1 MKNKNFNL
9 IICGVGGQGQITLLR
24 ILSEAAILENKDYKA
39 AETHGL
45 SQRGGQVEVHFR
57 MGKVFSPLVP
67 EAGADLILALE
78 LQEALRSMYYC
89 SKRTKILINDKIIP
103 MIGEKPL
110 KKEKILKEIEKFTK
124 NIEIVEAS
132 KICQENLGKEILAGV
147 YLISYASFKKIL
159 PLKPKSIL
167 KALKKIVASK
177 YLKLNIKAFQLAKS

>member
-24 ILSEAAILENKDYKA
+24 ILSEAAILEKKDFKA

-45 SQRGGQVEVHFR
+45 SQRGGAVEVHFR

-78 LQEALRSMYYC
+78 FQEALRSMYYC
-89 SKRTKILINDKIIP
+89 SKETKILINDKIIP
-103 MIGEKPL
+103 IIGERPL

-132 KICQENLGKEILAGV
+132 KICQEKLKKEILAGV
-147 YLISYASFKKIL
+147 YLISFASFRKLL

-167 KALKKIVASK
+167 EGIKKIVPPK
-177 YLKLNIKAFQLAKS
+177 YLEANVKAFKLSRV